1 MNPLTARVKPRASNL
16 IITKPFVLWTQGYK
30 DETTSATG
38 ISSTEAHFLTGGAGG
53 DIYGRTS
60 NVCCMI
66 SLPLETNHSWT
77 IMMIKA
83 PLINLGKQIPSKF
96 LHTGCPL
103 WLHSKASCISL
114 VADKVQDKKKVIG
127 EDKIGI
133 GGRSSAGFYSYLSTC
148 SNVCSHIIHG
158 THQVESALCHTN
170 HSTKLWNA
178 ASANEYILPHYVYM
192 LPYHTHTCTCNSH
205 QPTTSPFTK
214 IGL

>member
-30 DETTSATG
+30 DLTTSATG

-66 SLPLETNHSWT
+66 WLSHSKPT
-77 IMMIKA
+77 IPGPIMMIKV

-127 EDKIGI
+127 EDKIEI
-133 GGRSSAGFYSYLSTC
+133 GGRSSDGFYSYLSTC
-148 SNVCSHIIHG
+148 SNVCSHITHG
-158 THQVESALCHTN
+158 THRVESALCHTE
-170 HSTKLWNA
+170 HIEWSRL
-178 ASANEYILPHYVYM
+178 SAMATN
-192 LPYHTHTCTCNSH
+192 
-205 QPTTSPFTK
+205 K
-214 IGL
+214 